1 MFEWDEKKAAGNLA
15 KHGVAFDT
23 IFDFDWANS
32 VEVEDDRFDYGEDRY
47 VAIGWLGGE
56 LHSVT
61 FTCRGDI
68 IRIVSLRK
76 SDKRDRKFYAAAK
89 EKA

>member
-1 MFEWDEKKAAGNLA
+1 MYEWDERKAAANLA
-15 KHGVAFDT
+15 KHGVAFEA
-23 IFDFDWANS
+23 IHDFDWRGS
-32 VEVEDDRFDYGEDRY
+32 VEVEDDRFDYGEERF
-47 VAIGWLGGE
+47 VAIGWLKGE

-68 IRIVSLRK
+68 IRIISLRK
-76 SDKRDRKFYAAAK
+76 SDKRDRKIYAEAK